1 MLVSADNTHR
11 FTMHVCICAL
21 CTGVCIHVCMHAY
34 IDVHQMCVDVHM
46 SVCICVGVHV
56 YACMWGAHVP
66 VYNMRVH
73 ICVLIYMH
81 VSSYVDV
88 DLHACA
94 SDYEGR

>member
-1 MLVSADNTHR
+1 
-11 FTMHVCICAL
+11 
-21 CTGVCIHVCMHAY
+21 
-34 IDVHQMCVDVHM
+34 M

-66 VYNMRVH
+66 VYNMHVH